1 VPDIFNHGGGNLIRL
16 PFHIGQQHCVSLK
29 IYHGPINGAQK
40 YTTRSAHAKR
50 TEFVTCEEIV
60 HSLLSALKF
69 MCHKITLNVP
79 ENILIKQLL
88 LPKLENPTMGNQYS
102 LANSEHAKPNLVRYE
117 LL

>member
-1 VPDIFNHGGGNLIRL
+1 VPDIFNHGGGNLIHL

-29 IYHGPINGAQK
+29 IYHGPINRAQK
-40 YTTRSAHAKR
+40 YTTRSAHAKC
-50 TEFVTCEEIV
+50 TEFVTCKKIV

-69 MCHKITLNVP
+69 MCHKNTLNVP

-88 LPKLENPTMGNQYS
+88 LSKLENPTMGNQYS
-102 LANSEHAKPNLVRYE
+102 LTNSEHAKPNLVRYE